1 MFSPPDDVHG
11 YADKSISHEMV
22 TEIFLDFA
30 NRTRHVESET
40 YLKTL
45 RTRCSSMDSTFR
57 ASGKAVLTDANRQ
70 KSKELK
76 GGILS
81 VINEENEIVIVAV
94 QRFCQT
100 RANAKITELLEGLKR
115 HHDALGVTPPEMIIA
130 DNCCQVR
137 SAVKAVFPQTDA
149 CLDVW
154 HFIAR
159 YDDSSF
165 HSHAR
170 NLN

>member
-1 MFSPPDDVHG
+1 MLDCLRTIESQRSKQSGASFFGTAALKMFSPPDDVHG

-45 RTRCSSMDSTFR
+45 RSKYFDHLLLDVNSLLLMFTPRTSARCGSMDSTFR

-81 VINEENEIVIVAV
+81 VINEENEIVSWVSPA
-94 QRFCQT
+94 Q
-100 RANAKITELLEGLKR
+100 
-115 HHDALGVTPPEMIIA
+115 
-130 DNCCQVR
+130 
-137 SAVKAVFPQTDA
+137 
-149 CLDVW
+149 
-154 HFIAR
+154 
-159 YDDSSF
+159 Y
-165 HSHAR
+165 
-170 NLN
+170 